1 MRKCFKGWA
10 ALGLAA
16 VMLTGGGMRAEETRS
31 PSDKTREEMEIMK
44 GILRAKLSFAEG
56 TEGRRAVTR
65 SADIDAFYLQGQG
78 AVFLVPVSRLN
89 AVSDFALALP
99 DIELDFSGQ
108 NERIR
113 ELSEQIREYSE
124 QVARQATEF
133 ALEASAQR
141 RAAGNGSAAVALP
154 EAREARK
161 VDREAV
167 PKRAEDALA
176 RAAEAR
182 ARAAERRQKAEEN
195 RKKFL
200 ANLDK
205 VRDGL
210 VEALAGYGD
219 SLTTVR
225 PGEYVS
231 IVLLDV
237 PGNAAGAPRGSEGIS
252 AQKSWISDH
261 KAGKLSLGEFKG
273 KVLRYRQ

>member
-1 MRKCFKGWA
+1 MMSKGFKGWA

-56 TEGRRAVTR
+56 TEGRRVVTR

-89 AVSDFALALP
+89 AVSDFAVSLP

-108 NERIR
+108 NETIR
-113 ELSEQIREYSE
+113 EFSERIREYSE

-133 ALEASAQR
+133 ALEASAGG
-141 RAAGNGSAAVALP
+141 RAAGNGSAAVAPP
-154 EAREARK
+154 EAREPRK

-167 PKRAEDALA
+167 RKRAE
-176 RAAEAR
+176 EAR

-200 ANLDK
+200 ANLDG

-225 PGEYVS
+225 PGEYVN

-237 PGNAAGAPRGSEGIS
+237 PANAAGARRGSEVIS
-252 AQKSWISDH
+252 AQKSWISDY
-261 KAGKLSLGEFKG
+261 KSGKLSLGEFKG

>member
-1 MRKCFKGWA
+1 MRKCFQGWA

-16 VMLTGGGMRAEETRS
+16 VMLTGGGMRAEETRA

-44 GILRAKLSFAEG
+44 GILRAKLSLAEG
-56 TEGRRAVTR
+56 TERRRVVTR
-65 SADIDAFYLQGQG
+65 GADIDAFYLQGQG

-89 AVSDFALALP
+89 AVSDFAVSLP

-108 NERIR
+108 NEAIR
-113 ELSEQIREYSE
+113 EFSEQIREYSE

-133 ALEASAQR
+133 ALEVSATG

-154 EAREARK
+154 EARAPRK
-161 VDREAV
+161 VDREALQ
-167 PKRAEDALA
+167 KRAEEVRA

-195 RKKFL
+195 RKKML
-200 ANLDK
+200 ADLDG
-205 VRDGL
+205 VRNGL

-219 SLTTVR
+219 SLTTVG
-225 PGEYVS
+225 PGEYVN

-237 PGNAAGAPRGSEGIS
+237 PADAAGARRGSEVIS
-252 AQKSWISDH
+252 ARKSWISDH